1 MIQHIKE
8 MKNRFFFFL
17 LVWCVMSIVIYLNK
31 DHALKILLSPLQN
44 LMQTDESF
52 ITTHVAENFL
62 ITVKLIVGG
71 GFVLSI
77 PFGLY
82 QMWRFL
88 VPALYRHEKTFW
100 RLILCGGIIL
110 FFMGAVF
117 AHNLIL
123 PFALVFLKSFSQEG
137 FEVKLLPSLS
147 AYLGFYM
154 NLIFAFSLS
163 FEFPILLLI
172 LGKLK
177 ILQAGHLEKSRRIA
191 IVAIFIFAAII
202 TPPDILSQICLA
214 LPLMFFYEVVIL
226 LIKKMEKNPSYIV

>member
-8 MKNRFFFFL
+8 IKNRFFFFL
-17 LVWCVMSIVIYLNK
+17 LVWCVMSVVIYLSK
-31 DHALKILLSPLQN
+31 DQVLRTLLNPLQS
-44 LMQTDESF
+44 LISVGESF
-52 ITTHVAENFL
+52 IATHVAENFL

-82 QMWRFL
+82 QIWRFL

-123 PFALVFLKSFSQEG
+123 PFALIFLKSFSQEDFG
-137 FEVKLLPSLS
+137 VKLLPSLS

-154 NLIFAFSLS
+154 NLIFAFALS

-177 ILQAGHLEKSRRIA
+177 ILQSSHLKNSRRIA

-214 LPLMFFYEVVIL
+214 LPLMFFYEIVIF
-226 LIKKMEKNPSYIV
+226 LIKKMEKNPS